1 MMRKFRIQNASGAV
15 CYVLLGVTVLVL
27 ALFIMGG
34 ETPLEERLVA
44 DLTKDEPRYTDA
56 LLVWMYVL
64 LGLAVALTLGAMA
77 CQFLRRLAVS
87 SREVWRSLA
96 GVGALIL
103 LLGVSWL
110 CGSERPLDLPG
121 YDGGEN
127 TPFWLRLA
135 DMFLYAVYVLLG
147 VGVALVVGFG
157 VRKRWMRRGL

>member
-1 MMRKFRIQNASGAV
+1 M
-15 CYVLLGVTVLVL
+15 
-27 ALFIMGG
+27 
-34 ETPLEERLVA
+34 
-44 DLTKDEPRYTDA
+44 
-56 LLVWMYVL
+56 
-64 LGLAVALTLGAMA
+64 
-77 CQFLRRLAVS
+77 
-87 SREVWRSLA
+87 
-96 GVGALIL
+96 GALIL

>member
-27 ALFIMGG
+27 ALFFMGG

-64 LGLAVALTLGAMA
+64 LG
-77 CQFLRRLAVS
+77 
-87 SREVWRSLA
+87 
-96 GVGALIL
+96 
-103 LLGVSWL
+103 
-110 CGSERPLDLPG
+110 
-121 YDGGEN
+121 
-127 TPFWLRLA
+127 
-135 DMFLYAVYVLLG
+135 